1 MKISLLIKLCFISL
15 LLTNCVTS
23 KVTYTPIVLT
33 ETINVPGTKDENYI
47 KANLWLV
54 DVFISA
60 KSVIQFSDKDAGVI
74 KGKYVLSYNAL
85 NVYAGEITKWATFTL
100 YVSDNQLTLI
110 VECNELIWDYYSAT
124 KVKLNLEKLINNF
137 KKNFE
142 NYNF

>member
-23 KVTYTPIVLT
+23 KVYIPVVLT
-33 ETINVPGTKDENYI
+33 EIINVPGTKDENYI

-74 KGKYVLSYNAL
+74 KGKYVLNYNEL
-85 NVYAGEITKWATFTL
+85 PATFTL
-100 YVSDNQLTLI
+100 YASDNQLTLI
-110 VECNELIWDYYSAT
+110 VECNKLLDYYSSIKA
-124 KVKLNLEKLINNF
+124 KSDLKELINSF
-137 KKNFE
+137 RKNFE

>member
-1 MKISLLIKLCFISL
+1 L

-23 KVTYTPIVLT
+23 KVYIPVVLT
-33 ETINVPGTKDENYI
+33 EIINVPGTKDENYI

-74 KGKYVLSYNAL
+74 KGKYVLNYNEL
-85 NVYAGEITKWATFTL
+85 PATFTL
-100 YVSDNQLTLI
+100 YASDNQLTLI
-110 VECNELIWDYYSAT
+110 VECNKLLDYYSSIKA
-124 KVKLNLEKLINNF
+124 KSDLKELINSF
-137 KKNFE
+137 RKNFE